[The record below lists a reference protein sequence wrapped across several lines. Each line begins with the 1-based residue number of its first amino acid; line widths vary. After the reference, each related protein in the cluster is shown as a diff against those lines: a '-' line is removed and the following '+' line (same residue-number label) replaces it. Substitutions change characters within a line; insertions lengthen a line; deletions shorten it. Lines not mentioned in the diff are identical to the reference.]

1 MTLYNL
7 LLIARSGTC
16 NPQYKKRLVIFRK
29 RKLITILVLAAI
41 DLPSQRKNFSAGRK
55 LQLAHLARSSSRSSW
70 SSWSTWS
77 SLTST
82 LIFYVKVIY
91 DIEDFQDEEDAPSVA
106 TKLEALKL

>member
-70 SSWSTWS
+70 SS
-77 SLTST
+77 LTST